1 MVSGGGV
8 GAGGRSGNRNRL
20 FRVVSDDGGG
30 GGVAAVGTET
40 VGGGGVNVSLLTLSC
55 EAGLHE
61 VLTVDL
67 LCVCVLSA

>member
-1 MVSGGGV
+1 M

-20 FRVVSDDGGG
+20 FRVVSDDWGGG
-30 GGVAAVGTET
+30 GGGGSSSGNRNC